1 MQNVALLGFG
11 TVGASVARILDE
23 RVSDVNLTSIL
34 VRAGKEHVDPRAT
47 SDFDALLSDP
57 ALDTVVECM
66 GGLTPA
72 YEYIKAAL
80 TAKKNVVTS
89 NKAVVSAYFEEFMTL
104 AAEAGVNFKIEA
116 CVCGGIPWIAGIQ
129 KVRRIDE
136 ISAFWGIMNGTT
148 NYIVYSM
155 LKDGTDFA
163 EVLSKAQELGYAER
177 DPSSDIDGIDVR
189 SKTMISASIAFDVIC
204 TDQIPMSGIRN
215 LTKRDLAMF
224 GSHDMTIKLFGR
236 GVSDGSSYAVA
247 VEPVAVSLS
256 TIEANVPTNFNVA
269 TAVGN
274 TIGELKF
281 YGQGAGGDPTANAVV
296 QDIIDCAAAPAGGQ
310 QTFSAG
316 LSYNPELL
324 VSDYVF
330 RTQADIPGGTFWEPG
345 AQLVKNLSAEK
356 ACELLTSALSQ
367 DPTTFMAALEKRN

>member
-89 NKAVVSAYFEEFMTL
+89 NKAVVSAHFEEFMTL

-256 TIEANVPTNFNVA
+256 TIEANVPTNFNEIPLASSSFTVRVPVA
-269 TAVGN
+269 T
-274 TIGELKF
+274 
-281 YGQGAGGDPTANAVV
+281 QR
-296 QDIIDCAAAPAGGQ
+296 
-310 QTFSAG
+310 QTPSC
-316 LSYNPELL
+316 
-324 VSDYVF
+324 
-330 RTQADIPGGTFWEPG
+330 RI
-345 AQLVKNLSAEK
+345 
-356 ACELLTSALSQ
+356 LLTVLRLLLGVSRPSRQIFRIILSCLFLI
-367 DPTTFMAALEKRN
+367 TYLGRKRMFRVARSGSQVLSWLKI

>member
-1 MQNVALLGFG
+1 
-11 TVGASVARILDE
+11 
-23 RVSDVNLTSIL
+23 
-34 VRAGKEHVDPRAT
+34 
-47 SDFDALLSDP
+47 
-57 ALDTVVECM
+57 M
-66 GGLTPA
+66 GGLSPA

-80 TAKKNVVTS
+80 AAKKNVVTS
-89 NKAVVSAYFEEFMTL
+89 NKAVVSAHFEKFMTL

-224 GSHDMTIKLFGR
+224 GSYDMTIKLFGR
-236 GVSDGSSYAVA
+236 GVSNGLSYAVA
-247 VEPVAVSLS
+247 VEPVAVPLS

-296 QDIIDCAAAPAGGQ
+296 QDIIDCSSVPAGIQ
-310 QTFSAG
+310 QTFSSD

-330 RTQADIPGGTFWEPG
+330 RTQADISGGTFWEPG

-356 ACELLTSALSQ
+356 ARERFTNALSQ